1 MPLVAG
7 YTVFMKIIRLP
18 REKVMLGLPLPWN
31 VRDAQGLLLL
41 VKGYIVTTESQL
53 DNILERGAFVDV
65 EEIRAS
71 TLAVTGSQAPTL
83 AAPPNLFDLWNQ
95 TSEILRLL
103 FNPPQKPLDFL
114 AQLDAFASH
123 LMVLLDY
130 NVNVAIY
137 RAVRQENAHNF
148 YYGYT
153 HSVHTAVM
161 CILLA
166 RRLGWAQG
174 RMMSLVRAA
183 LTMNMSILELQ
194 GKMAAQ
200 DMPMKDSQ
208 RAEIRRH
215 PETTVKLLQKLGVTD
230 SGWLQAIAQHHE
242 HPEGTGYP
250 SGCNEMSEMAAAL
263 RVTDILMAKISPR
276 ALRASL
282 TPQEAIRHLYKED
295 RGGALSTA
303 IIKEF
308 GIYPPGDF
316 VKLVSGE
323 LGVVVE
329 RTANAKAP
337 IVAAITDVAG
347 RAITHTVRH
356 DTAQPKFAIVGICMD
371 SDRAMLK
378 RLLPERLYGFSVVVP
393 APLAVSLP

>member
-41 VKGYIVTTESQL
+41 VKGYIVTTEPQL

-65 EEIRAS
+65 EEIRAL
-71 TLAVTGSQAPTL
+71 TQAVEPSQAPTL

-95 TSEILRLL
+95 TSEILRVLL
-103 FNPPQKPLDFL
+103 NQPQRPLDFL

-263 RVTDILMAKISPR
+263 RVTDILMAK
-276 ALRASL
+276 
-282 TPQEAIRHLYKED
+282 
-295 RGGALSTA
+295 
-303 IIKEF
+303 
-308 GIYPPGDF
+308 
-316 VKLVSGE
+316 
-323 LGVVVE
+323 
-329 RTANAKAP
+329 
-337 IVAAITDVAG
+337 
-347 RAITHTVRH
+347 
-356 DTAQPKFAIVGICMD
+356 
-371 SDRAMLK
+371 
-378 RLLPERLYGFSVVVP
+378 
-393 APLAVSLP
+393 

>member
-1 MPLVAG
+1 
-7 YTVFMKIIRLP
+7 MKIIRLP
-18 REKVMLGLPLPWN
+18 REKVILGLPLSWN

-41 VKGYIVTTESQL
+41 AKGHIVTSEPQL

-65 EEIRAS
+65 QEIRAVEQ
-71 TLAVTGSQAPTL
+71 AAAQPQAPTL
-83 AAPPNLFDLWNQ
+83 VAPPNLFDLWNQ
-95 TSEILRLL
+95 TAEILRVLL
-103 FNPPQKPLDFL
+103 NQPQKKPDFL
-114 AQLDAFASH
+114 AQLDAFAAR
-123 LMVLLDY
+123 LVELLDY
-130 NVNVAIY
+130 NANIAIY

-153 HSVHTAVM
+153 HSVHTAVL
-161 CILLA
+161 CILLS

-183 LTMNMSILELQ
+183 LTMNLSILELQ

-200 DMPMKDSQ
+200 DVPMKDSQ

-215 PETTVKLLQKLGVTD
+215 PQTTVELLQKLGVTD
-230 SGWLQAIAQHHE
+230 TDWLQAIAQHHE

-250 SGCNEMSEMAAAL
+250 SGCKEMSEMAVAL
-263 RVTDILMAKISPR
+263 RVTDIVMAKISPR
-276 ALRASL
+276 ALRAAL

-303 IIKEF
+303 IVKEF

-316 VKLVSGE
+316 VKLASGE

-337 IVAAITDVAG
+337 IVAAITDAAG
-347 RAITHTVRH
+347 KAITHTVRH
-356 DTAQPKFAIVGICMD
+356 DTAQPEFAIVGMCMG
-371 SDRAMLK
+371 SERAMLK
-378 RLLPERLYGFSVVVP
+378 RLLPERLYGFSVVAP
-393 APLAVSLP
+393 APPATSPPPWAR